1 MTDQTTPSPESRMAL
16 KDNPNTADLDKA
28 TSPVEYLIEKLL

>member
-1 MTDQTTPSPESRMAL
+1 MTEQTSPSSEPQMTLKDTPS
-16 KDNPNTADLDKA
+16 KADLDKA

>member
-1 MTDQTTPSPESRMAL
+1 MTDQTTPSPKSRTAL
-16 KDNPNTADLDKA
+16 KDNPSTADLEKA

>member
-1 MTDQTTPSPESRMAL
+1 MTDRTTPSPKSRMAL
-16 KDNPNTADLDKA
+16 KDTPSKADLKKA

>member
-1 MTDQTTPSPESRMAL
+1 MTERTPASTEPQMTLKDTPSRS
-16 KDNPNTADLDKA
+16 DLDKA